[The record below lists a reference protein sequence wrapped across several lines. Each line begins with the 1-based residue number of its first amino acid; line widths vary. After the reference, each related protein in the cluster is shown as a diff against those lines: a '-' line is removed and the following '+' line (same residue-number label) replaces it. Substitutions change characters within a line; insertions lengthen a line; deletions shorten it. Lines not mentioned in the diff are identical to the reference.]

1 MRRLLLVR
9 HGESVWNAAGR
20 IQGQQC
26 AGLSDR
32 GLAQAALVG
41 EALAEAHPSARVVV
55 SDLLRCQ
62 QTAQPLLDAL
72 RAEPDSEPGL
82 RERSFGDWEGLTR
95 AEVQDRDADRWSR
108 WRADGGAALAE
119 VGGETDAAFVRR
131 IEPVLRDLVA
141 STPDGGTT
149 IAVSHGGTI
158 WHGTHTLLGLP
169 TGTLGT
175 VDNASVTELLS
186 WDGERVVLGR
196 WNEVAHLPLG
206 LRVGWRPS
214 AVA

>member
-9 HGESVWNAAGR
+9 HGESVWNAVGR

-26 AGLSDR
+26 AGLSER

-41 EALAEAHPSARVVV
+41 QALSEAHPHARVVV

-72 RAEPDSEPGL
+72 AAEPVSDPGL

-95 AEVQDRDADRWSR
+95 AEVERRDPDRWTR
-108 WRADGGAALAE
+108 WRVAGGEALAE
-119 VGGETDAAFVRR
+119 VGGESDAVFLAR
-131 IEPVLRDLVA
+131 IGPVLRGLLA
-141 STPDGGTT
+141 STPEDGVT

-158 WHGTHTLLGLP
+158 WHGTHDLLGLAP
-169 TGTLGT
+169 GTLGA
-175 VDNASVTELLS
+175 VYNASVTELLS
-186 WDGERVVLGR
+186 WDGERAVLGR
-196 WNEVAHLPLG
+196 WNEVAHLPLD
-206 LRVGWRPS
+206 LRLEWRSS

>member
-26 AGLSDR
+26 AGLSER
-32 GLAQAALVG
+32 GTAQAAHVG
-41 EALAEAHPSARVVV
+41 RALAEAHPHARVVV

-62 QTAQPLLDAL
+62 QTGQPLLDAL
-72 RAEPDSEPGL
+72 GAEPTSDPGL
-82 RERSFGDWEGLTR
+82 RERSFGNWEGLTR
-95 AEVQDRDADRWSR
+95 AEVQDRDPARWAN

-119 VGGETDAAFVRR
+119 VGGETDAVFVGR
-131 IEPVLRDLVA
+131 IEPVLRGLLA
-141 STPDGGTT
+141 TTPDGGVTV
-149 IAVSHGGTI
+149 AVSHGGTI
-158 WHGTHTLLGLP
+158 WHGTQALLGLP
-169 TGTLGT
+169 TGTLGV

-186 WDGERVVLGR
+186 WDGARVVLGR
-196 WNEVAHLPLG
+196 WNEVAHLPLD